1 MEIFLEPKFTDLS
14 LDDLSRSEQ
23 MLKDSLFKV
32 GRMAGLSDAQLFAD
46 WQQIN
51 QQTSESDIHIDELQH
66 IPGMRETKQTAT

>member
-1 MEIFLEPKFTDLS
+1 MEPILEPEALPDLS

-32 GRMAGLSDAQLFAD
+32 GHMAGLSDAQLFAD

-51 QQTSESDIHIDELQH
+51 QQASS
-66 IPGMRETKQTAT
+66 M

>member
-1 MEIFLEPKFTDLS
+1 MEIFLEPEFTDLS
-14 LDDLSRSEQ
+14 LEDLERSEQ

-32 GRMAGLSDAQLFAD
+32 GRMAGLSDVQLEAD

-51 QQTSESDIHIDELQH
+51 QQASESDIHIDSLQD